1 MNCEIYNHTTPGP
14 HGQGQISKK
23 ANFTKI
29 FSTPTYGRKNLM
41 RCYDDYEALYQS
53 CEIHGPGLWV
63 HVLGRGQYGHI
74 VKIY

>member
-14 HGQGQISKK
+14 HGPTYIH
-23 ANFTKI
+23 
-29 FSTPTYGRKNLM
+29 TPTYGRKNLM

-63 HVLGRGQYGHI
+63 HVPGGGQYGHI